1 MMQFNWIDWLIVII
15 VLYQVIEGW
24 DKGIVS
30 LLSNTLAF
38 LVSLWI
44 AIRFHV
50 QVGGFLIQKFGLP
63 QLWTNVLGYLVL
75 AFPAEMVVNSILE
88 WPMRKIPQKIVGSI
102 INKWL
107 GSVFAVVNALLFVSF
122 LLLIVLAIP
131 SRGTVKRDIKN
142 SRIGS
147 QLVLASERYGGK
159 VKSSLDSVTQEA
171 MKFVTIK
178 PKSQERLDLDVAPE
192 KNQLTVDNPSELQ
205 MVALVNEE
213 RSKIGLGELRI
224 DEQLTDTARRHSR
237 DMFERRYFSHFSP
250 EGHDVSY
257 RAKQSGIEYSLIG
270 ENLAYAPNV
279 STAHTGFMNS
289 EGHRKNILD
298 GQWSRIGIGTIDGDV
313 YGKMFTQVFA
323 N

>member
-1 MMQFNWIDWLIVII
+1 MMQLNWIDWIIFFI
-15 VLYQVIEGW
+15 VLYQIIDGW

-38 LVSLWI
+38 LASLWI
-44 AIRFHV
+44 AIRFHG
-50 QVGGFLIQKFGLP
+50 QVGGFVIQIFGLP
-63 QLWTNVLGYLVL
+63 PLWTNVLGYLVL
-75 AFPAEMVVNSILE
+75 AFPAEMIINSMLE
-88 WPMRKIPQKIVGSI
+88 WPMRKIPQKIVGSM

-107 GSVFAVVNALLFVSF
+107 GSVFAIVNALLFVSF

-147 QLVLASERYGGK
+147 QLVLLSERYGGK
-159 VKSSLDSVTQEA
+159 VKSSLDSITQEA
-171 MKFVTIK
+171 LKFVTIK

-192 KNQLTVDNPSELQ
+192 ESQLTVDSQSEQ
-205 MVALVNEE
+205 AMISLVNAE
-213 RSKIGLGELRI
+213 RSKLGLAILRV
-224 DEQLTDTARRHSR
+224 DDTLTKVGRGHSR
-237 DMFERRYFSHFSP
+237 DMFRRRYFSHFSP
-250 EGHDVSY
+250 EGWDVSY
-257 RAKQSGIEYSLIG
+257 RAKQEGISYSLIG
-270 ENLAYAPNV
+270 ENLAFAPDV
-279 STAHTGFMNS
+279 TTVHTGFMNS

-298 GQWSRIGIGTIDGDV
+298 PAWNRIGIGVIDGDI